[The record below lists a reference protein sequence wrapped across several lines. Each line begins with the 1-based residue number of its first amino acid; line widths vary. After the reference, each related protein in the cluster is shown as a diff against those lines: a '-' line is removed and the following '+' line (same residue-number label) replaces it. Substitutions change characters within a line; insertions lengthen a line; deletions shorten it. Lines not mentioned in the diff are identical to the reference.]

1 MNRLQDTVGFIDIGL
16 EAHYYKGIKFNGLC
30 EHETKDD
37 KIIPVFYKGYGDNE
51 FVGFNDGNGLNI
63 YHRLVTNSQEDDM
76 EDGFG
81 NQPMNIESFDM
92 KLVAFGNQRDI
103 IDSNNNI
110 NYKIADEIKE
120 LIISR
125 LTKAQLTAIEGLSS
139 VINPTG
145 TNHDKKSVWAEEL
158 PEEKIK
164 IKPETLL
171 FSINYTIKL
180 KFIGSCKT
188 IACEV

>member
-1 MNRLQDTVGFIDIGL
+1 MNRLQDIVSFIDTGL
-16 EAHYYKGIKFNGLC
+16 EAHYFDIKFSGLC
-30 EHETKDD
+30 EHELKDG
-37 KIIPVFYKGYGDNE
+37 KTIPVFYKGYGDSE
-51 FVGFNDGNGLNI
+51 FVGFNDAHGLNI
-63 YHRLVTNSQEDDM
+63 YHRLISNSQVDDM

-81 NQPMNIESFDM
+81 NAPLNIESFNM
-92 KLVAFGNQRDI
+92 VLVAFGSQRNI

-110 NYKIADEIKE
+110 NYKVADEIKE

-125 LTKAQLTAIEGLSS
+125 LTKAQLTIIEGLSS

-145 TNHDKKSVWAEEL
+145 ANHDKKSVWVEEL
-158 PEEKIK
+158 PEAEIK

-171 FSINYTIKL
+171 FSINYTIQL